1 MSCSCSNPGSPA
13 SVCSPC
19 GFNGVPDPANE
30 SLASAVSNFTTQFFG
45 TITKTLVDGAVT
57 WTLPCN
63 LDAGLEGN
71 PRLAGEGLA
80 CYFLRLLE
88 DGSASVQGG
97 VLVLPELT
105 ETPEPAAGYGKLY
118 VEQGALYYIAPSGAV
133 TELASA

>member
-1 MSCSCSNPGSPA
+1 MSCSCSNPSSSA

-19 GFNGVPDPANE
+19 GFNGVPDPTNE
-30 SLASAVSNFTTQFFG
+30 SLASAVSNFTFQFFG
-45 TITKTLVDGAVT
+45 GVTKTLVDGTVT

-71 PRLAGEGLA
+71 PRLEGEGLA

-88 DGSASVQGG
+88 EGSASVNGG
-97 VLVLPELT
+97 ALVLPELNA
-105 ETPEPAAGYGKLY
+105 TPDPTAGYGKLY
-118 VEQGALYYIAPSGAV
+118 VEQGALYFVSPSGAV

>member
-1 MSCSCSNPGSPA
+1 MSCSCSNPSSSA

-19 GFNGVPDPANE
+19 GFNGVPDPTNE

-57 WTLPCN
+57 WTLPCD

-88 DGSASVQGG
+88 EGAASVNGG
-97 VLVLPELT
+97 ALVLPDLVDS
-105 ETPEPAAGYGKLY
+105 PAVNADHGQVFVKA
-118 VEQGALYYIAPSGAV
+118 GALYYLSPDGTETLIAPA
-133 TELASA
+133 